1 MLSSFYMFFYSYE
14 EDASELP
21 SELVG
26 ILTVEAEQE
35 ARMAAKNVDRAGAVG
50 GVDGSQ
56 SSEQGHAK
64 KQKV

>member
-1 MLSSFYMFFYSYE
+1 MFLHSCE

-21 SELVG
+21 SELLG
-26 ILTVEAEQE
+26 TLTVEAEQE

-50 GVDGSQ
+50 GADGSQ
-56 SSEQGHAK
+56 SSEQGQAK